1 MQCDMGKILNQ
12 YQAPKLGV
20 AKLLKQLQLSDGVS
34 LSLTTN
40 VYFAKS
46 NGAGKPSL
54 IDVSSARAPSRG
66 RVHRTSATQ
75 LGAALRFSAALDLL
89 RERQKDVQELVVCFV
104 EVFISKMELEPL
116 QKTFPGCAKHPLEW
130 VENARNHQNVT
141 RLDF

>member
-1 MQCDMGKILNQ
+1 MESVVGSAADFFLTADPTDFDIQWRNFECALYAMQCDMGKIPNQ

-75 LGAALRFSAALDLL
+75 H
-89 RERQKDVQELVVCFV
+89 
-104 EVFISKMELEPL
+104 
-116 QKTFPGCAKHPLEW
+116 T
-130 VENARNHQNVT
+130 
-141 RLDF
+141 